1 MQLRTEKFLDLSTIL
16 TGASR
21 LKLVSTGM
29 ADIYLRTLD
38 DILSLRLVDAIL
50 PSQPVSSGVYAEEA
64 VIARLLGVD
73 PKLQE
78 ILGRIT
84 LLWYTGSWTA
94 LSDAWRAANGVL
106 PKDTTHVISV
116 GAYESGLQWTIGG
129 SHAPGSLAQG
139 FGSWSSE
146 PGWSSL

>member
-1 MQLRTEKFLDLSTIL
+1 MQPRAERFLDLSTIL

-21 LKLVSTGM
+21 LKLVSTAM
-29 ADIYLRTLD
+29 ADIYLKTLD
-38 DILSLRLVDAIL
+38 DILSPGLVDAIL
-50 PSQPVSSGVYAEEA
+50 PSQLGSSDGYADEA
-64 VIARLLGVD
+64 GIAKFLSDD
-73 PKLQE
+73 PKLGE

-106 PKDTTHVISV
+106 PRDTTHVISV